1 MGVRGLK
8 SFVKKFFKKW
18 ECREVRG
25 KLVVDG
31 SNLCHELYRV
41 NWTHGGQY
49 SEYRLQIR
57 EYFHTLHQGEIYP
70 IVVFDGIDYKQEKT
84 EETFRRRS
92 DRIREIDSGLTS
104 TCEPKDERISILPVF
119 AIEVFQQ
126 TLRELE
132 VPLYVADGEA
142 DAMIVQIANHYSCPV
157 LSSDSDFFLFNVESG
172 YILSDFFYWNATPV
186 TAYVFNVRAF
196 AEQFRFADENLRFII
211 PAIMGNDFLT
221 PVHSNFLQYVHE
233 KAGHESSTIMAVINF
248 ACQFKSMESFVE
260 QIASIPPEF
269 DRKLL
274 EQNCEKVQ
282 EIYLLR
288 RQRVNP
294 DELALSTELR
304 HSQSNRK
311 TISDILL
318 QQFHL
323 GKLSASIMEVV
334 VLKKCKLRIL
344 VENSQSPSSVIISR
358 PL

>member
-25 KLVVDG
+25 ELVVDG

-57 EYFHTLHQGEIYP
+57 EYFHTLQQADIYP

-119 AIEVFQQ
+119 AIEVFKQ
-126 TLRELE
+126 TLHELE
-132 VPLYVADGEA
+132 VPLCVADGEA

-172 YILSDFFYWNATPV
+172 YILLDFFDCDTTDATPV
-186 TAYVFNVRAF
+186 TAKVFTVKAF
-196 AEQFRFADENLRFII
+196 AEQFRFADENLCFII
-211 PAIMGNDFLT
+211 PAIIGNDFLT
-221 PVHSNFLQYVHE
+221 PVPSNFLQYVQK
-233 KAGHESSTIMAVINF
+233 KAGHESSTIMAIIKF
-248 ACQFKSMESFVE
+248 ASQFESMESFVE
-260 QIASIPPEF
+260 QIASIPP
-269 DRKLL
+269 
-274 EQNCEKVQ
+274 C
-282 EIYLLR
+282 
-288 RQRVNP
+288 RV
-294 DELALSTELR
+294 
-304 HSQSNRK
+304 
-311 TISDILL
+311 
-318 QQFHL
+318 
-323 GKLSASIMEVV
+323 
-334 VLKKCKLRIL
+334 
-344 VENSQSPSSVIISR
+344 
-358 PL
+358 